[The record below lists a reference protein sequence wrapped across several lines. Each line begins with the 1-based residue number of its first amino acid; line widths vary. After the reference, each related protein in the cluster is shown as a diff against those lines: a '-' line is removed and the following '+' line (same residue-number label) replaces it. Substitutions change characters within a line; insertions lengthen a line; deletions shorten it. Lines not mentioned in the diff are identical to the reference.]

1 MFWVFISRNSSP
13 QSSSLWIL
21 SFRYIRKSVSRRF
34 LVVLIYVVCMHVG
47 VPGRRGKKVKER
59 VDMLDDDTHTLTHT
73 TLEGGDPRYSSFSSS
88 INYEPGPYPD
98 STIRTWTA
106 RYTVAPG
113 SNAAP
118 PEEMLQLTHKITEAI
133 HSYAADNPDYCAY
146 WKSLWKFVTAF
157 NCQRIRNWCDNKTL
171 QTNETTAPHRKL
183 SCSRPLHSSWCLNK
197 ETLNSS
203 QLLLSGF
210 SSSSL
215 MSHCEP
221 IPPLLIQSCD
231 TQRSKVWKRL
241 GLKVFNNF
249 LHCSILEGVCTLKMS
264 SSKR

>member
-1 MFWVFISRNSSP
+1 MPSVEDKQLLYLPLERAWRIAKNSQDLVPRLMPQVFSSIDLV
-13 QSSSLWIL
+13 QGDG
-21 SFRYIRKSVSRRF
+21 SVGS
-34 LVVLIYVVCMHVG
+34 VYEITMGPG

-106 RYTVAPG
+106 RYTVSPG

-146 WKSLWKFVTAF
+146 
-157 NCQRIRNWCDNKTL
+157 
-171 QTNETTAPHRKL
+171 
-183 SCSRPLHSSWCLNK
+183 
-197 ETLNSS
+197 
-203 QLLLSGF
+203 
-210 SSSSL
+210 
-215 MSHCEP
+215 
-221 IPPLLIQSCD
+221 
-231 TQRSKVWKRL
+231 
-241 GLKVFNNF
+241 
-249 LHCSILEGVCTLKMS
+249 
-264 SSKR
+264 

>member
-13 QSSSLWIL
+13 QSSSLWML
-21 SFRYIRKSVSRRF
+21 RFRYIRKSVPRRF
-34 LVVLIYVVCMHVG
+34 LVVLIYNVCMHVG

-59 VDMLDDDTHTLTHT
+59 VDMLDDDSHTLTHT

-146 WKSLWKFVTAF
+146 WKSLW
-157 NCQRIRNWCDNKTL
+157 NLLR
-171 QTNETTAPHRKL
+171 L
-183 SCSRPLHSSWCLNK
+183 SIA
-197 ETLNSS
+197 
-203 QLLLSGF
+203 SG
-210 SSSSL
+210 
-215 MSHCEP
+215 
-221 IPPLLIQSCD
+221 
-231 TQRSKVWKRL
+231 
-241 GLKVFNNF
+241 
-249 LHCSILEGVCTLKMS
+249 
-264 SSKR
+264 